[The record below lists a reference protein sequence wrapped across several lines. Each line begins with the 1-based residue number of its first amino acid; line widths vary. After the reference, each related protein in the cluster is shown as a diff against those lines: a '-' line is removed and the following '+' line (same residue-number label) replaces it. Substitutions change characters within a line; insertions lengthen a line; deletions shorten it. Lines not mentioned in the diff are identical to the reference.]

1 MAAKGSTRGGEG
13 GGPRWMTRAG
23 GPNRLGG
30 GAATL
35 AVVCSAIMPEKT
47 PRWNQT
53 TESQGHFRSRCIQF
67 LEFDLVCYTMI
78 EEVPCTYSTGAP
90 SQRRSFP
97 WMARDPASRAA
108 AATAAVTCGDVSCLC
123 RLDPASSTSERL
135 ASRWTPPGVLSRKEL
150 WSAPA
155 RATRRDASRRY
166 WHCPY
171 RSCNGAS
178 IVCFGSHPQHTERGS
193 PCWRLEGATVGKP

>member
-78 EEVPCTYSTGAP
+78 EEVPCRTAQERHPKGG
-90 SQRRSFP
+90 RFHG
-97 WMARDPASRAA
+97 WKNPASRAA
-108 AATAAVTCGDVSCLC
+108 AGNN
-123 RLDPASSTSERL
+123 RHTS
-135 ASRWTPPGVLSRKEL
+135 
-150 WSAPA
+150 
-155 RATRRDASRRY
+155 
-166 WHCPY
+166 
-171 RSCNGAS
+171 
-178 IVCFGSHPQHTERGS
+178 
-193 PCWRLEGATVGKP
+193 